1 MSQGD
6 EKKGNNMDTTKENLN
21 GSKDRLNYTEYSI
34 AMGLVVTICFSIT
47 NRIFYDINGSASD
60 PIFNPKD
67 SYYVWLMALIAAL
80 LSNLLFNPKGRSVG
94 YFIIETWQG
103 FPKFF
108 KAIFKA
114 RFFGAFYNAVL
125 GSRLRDF
132 YVMLLTMPFIAAIHE
147 ISAYCGHPSNFLIEG
162 LVILGFLVCFGIC
175 SRLCAK
181 WGW

>member
-1 MSQGD
+1 
-6 EKKGNNMDTTKENLN
+6 MDTTKENLN
-21 GSKDRLNYTEYSI
+21 GSKERLSDLEYRW
-34 AMGLVVTICFSIT
+34 AMALVYGGCISIT
-47 NRIFYDINGSASD
+47 TRIFYDINGSASD
-60 PIFNPKD
+60 PLFDPKY
-67 SYYVWLMALIAAL
+67 SYYVWLVGLIAAL

-103 FPKFF
+103 YPKFL

-132 YVMLLTMPFIAAIHE
+132 YMMLLTMPFIIAMHE
-147 ISAYCGHPSNFLIEG
+147 ISAYCGHPSNLLVEG
-162 LVILGFLVCFGIC
+162 LVILGFQGFLK
-175 SRLCAK
+175 LCAK

>member
-1 MSQGD
+1 M
-6 EKKGNNMDTTKENLN
+6 NIKERLN
-21 GSKDRLNYTEYSI
+21 GSEYLRAI
-34 AMGLVVTICFSIT
+34 GLVYAICISIT
-47 NRIFYDINGSASD
+47 TRIFYDINGSASD
-60 PIFNPKD
+60 LIFDPKN
-67 SYYVWLMALIAAL
+67 SYYVWLVGLIAAL
-80 LSNLLFNPKGRSVG
+80 LSNLLFNPKGRSVS

-147 ISAYCGHPSNFLIEG
+147 VSAYCGHPSNFLVEG
-162 LVILGFLVCFGIC
+162 LVILSFVCVFGIC

-181 WGW
+181 LGW

>member
-1 MSQGD
+1 
-6 EKKGNNMDTTKENLN
+6 MDTTKENLN
-21 GSKDRLNYTEYSI
+21 GSKERLSDLEYRW
-34 AMGLVVTICFSIT
+34 AMALVYGGCISIT
-47 NRIFYDINGSASD
+47 TRIFYDINGSASD
-60 PIFNPKD
+60 PLFDPKY
-67 SYYVWLMALIAAL
+67 SYYVWLVGLIAAL
-80 LSNLLFNPKGRSVG
+80 LSNLLFNPKGRSAG

-132 YVMLLTMPFIAAIHE
+132 YVMLLTIPFIIAMHE
-147 ISAYCGHPSNFLIEG
+147 ISAYCGHPSNLIVEG
-162 LVILGFLVCFGIC
+162 LVILGFQGFLK
-175 SRLCAK
+175 LCAK